1 MEAESEA
8 RARPTPP
15 AGSTGAWK
23 SREQQE
29 PEAAPSLLL
38 AESPA
43 PGDRPPNTSGV
54 TEPPQGTSR
63 CGEGMLER
71 PAPQHQAPNTNVVTD
86 FPQRTSQWGEGMLE
100 RPALGDRPPKSNGVT
115 EPPRQTWHWGEEM
128 LERPAPGDRP
138 PKSNGVT
145 EPPRQTWHWGEEMLE
160 RPAPGDRP
168 PKSNGVTEPPRQTW
182 HWGEEMLERPAPGDR
197 PPKSNGVTEPPRQT
211 WHWGEEM
218 LESPA
223 PQDHPP
229 KNTGVPTPPRHPSP
243 SGEVMLVTPA
253 LGDHSPDSS
262 RLGEQLQGPSQQRGG
277 MPEPTPAVGL
287 AHQEPGAQEPAG
299 PPEAGE
305 RALLAML
312 TAVAS
317 SPLPVRS
324 QQKDEPDLTAEEKLA
339 ILRALYRDKPVVFL
353 ERFRRALRVEHLGC
367 FAHLAARYEVRF
379 YCDEVRRAARGK
391 AGHTRVRNKR
401 YAALQQLI
409 KGGEYFSD
417 EQMRAREPLLY
428 EQYIGQYLSDE
439 ELLALG
445 SQALAGPCS
454 LSGVLLDSYQE
465 QVLQLRLHIQ
475 QEQEDACMEEE
486 EEDDEGEDSSSASDA
501 WVPDTEEKAFLREE
515 FTSRMHQRF
524 LDGKDGDFD
533 YSEVDENPEF
543 DNLDIVSRDE
553 EERYFDGEE
562 SEEAEEMEAE

>member
-1 MEAESEA
+1 MEAEAEA
-8 RARPTPP
+8 RALPP
-15 AGSTGAWK
+15 PPGNTGAWK

-29 PEAAPSLLL
+29 PEAAPSPSL

-71 PAPQHQAPNTNVVTD
+71 PA
-86 FPQRTSQWGEGMLE
+86 
-100 RPALGDRPPKSNGVT
+100 LGDRPPNTNRVT

-145 EPPRQTWHWGEEMLE
+145 EPSQQTWHWGEEMLE

-168 PKSNGVTEPPRQTW
+168 PKSNRVTE
-182 HWGEEMLERPAPGDR
+182 
-197 PPKSNGVTEPPRQT
+197 SPRQT

-223 PQDHPP
+223 PQDQPP
-229 KNTGVPTPPRHPSP
+229 KNTGVTTPPRHPSP
-243 SGEVMLVTPA
+243 SGEAMLATPA

-262 RLGEQLQGPSQQRGG
+262 RLGEQLQRPSQRRGG
-277 MPEPTPAVGL
+277 LPEPTPAVGL
-287 AHQEPGAQEPAG
+287 AHEEPGAQE
-299 PPEAGE
+299 PEAGE

>member
-1 MEAESEA
+1 M
-8 RARPTPP
+8 
-15 AGSTGAWK
+15 
-23 SREQQE
+23 
-29 PEAAPSLLL
+29 
-38 AESPA
+38 
-43 PGDRPPNTSGV
+43 
-54 TEPPQGTSR
+54 
-63 CGEGMLER
+63 
-71 PAPQHQAPNTNVVTD
+71 QA
-86 FPQRTSQWGEGMLE
+86 L
-100 RPALGDRPPKSNGVT
+100 
-115 EPPRQTWHWGEEM
+115 
-128 LERPAPGDRP
+128 
-138 PKSNGVT
+138 
-145 EPPRQTWHWGEEMLE
+145 
-160 RPAPGDRP
+160 
-168 PKSNGVTEPPRQTW
+168 
-182 HWGEEMLERPAPGDR
+182 
-197 PPKSNGVTEPPRQT
+197 
-211 WHWGEEM
+211 
-218 LESPA
+218 
-223 PQDHPP
+223 
-229 KNTGVPTPPRHPSP
+229 
-243 SGEVMLVTPA
+243 PA

-262 RLGEQLQGPSQQRGG
+262 RLGERPQLPSQWGRG
-277 MPEPTPAVGL
+277 MPEPSHAAGL
-287 AHQEPGAQEPAG
+287 AQKESGAQEPVG
-299 PPEAGE
+299 PPEVGE
-305 RALLAML
+305 QALLAML
-312 TAVAS
+312 MAVAD

-379 YCDEVRRAARGK
+379 YCDEVHRAARGK

-445 SQALAGPCS
+445 NQPLASPCS

-465 QVLQLRLHIQ
+465 QMLQLRLHIQ

-486 EEDDEGEDSSSASDA
+486 EDDDEGQYSSSASDA

-533 YSEVDENPEF
+533 Y
-543 DNLDIVSRDE
+543 R
-553 EERYFDGEE
+553 
-562 SEEAEEMEAE
+562 

>member
-1 MEAESEA
+1 GALWPRDLRGDPEVPAWPGAARGMEAEAGVRAQPPPPGSAGA
-8 RARPTPP
+8 R
-15 AGSTGAWK
+15 K

-29 PEAAPSLLL
+29 PEAASSPSL

-54 TEPPQGTSR
+54 TDPTRHTSHR
-63 CGEGMLER
+63 GEAMLER
-71 PAPQHQAPNTNVVTD
+71 PAP
-86 FPQRTSQWGEGMLE
+86 
-100 RPALGDRPPKSNGVT
+100 GDVPPKSNRVT

-128 LERPAPGDRP
+128 LERPAPGDVP
-138 PKSNGVT
+138 PKSNRVT
-145 EPPRQTWHWGEEMLE
+145 EPPRHW
-160 RPAPGDRP
+160 R
-168 PKSNGVTEPPRQTW
+168 
-182 HWGEEMLERPAPGDR
+182 
-197 PPKSNGVTEPPRQT
+197 
-211 WHWGEEM
+211 EEM

-223 PQDHPP
+223 PQDRPP
-229 KNTGVPTPPRHPSP
+229 KNTGVSTPPRPPSHW
-243 SGEVMLVTPA
+243 GAGMQATPA
-253 LGDHSPDSS
+253 LGAHSPDGSG
-262 RLGEQLQGPSQQRGG
+262 LGEPLPCPSQPRH
-277 MPEPTPAVGL
+277 A
-287 AHQEPGAQEPAG
+287 AHKEPGPQDSVG
-299 PPEAGE
+299 PPQAGE
-305 RALLAML
+305 PALLAML

-324 QQKDEPDLTAEEKLA
+324 QQKDEPDLTAAEKLA

-379 YCDEVRRAARGK
+379 YCEEVRRAARGK

-409 KGGEYFSD
+409 KGSMAALGGAWELDLPWRAPEASLPGAPALCLAGGEYFSD

-428 EQYIGQYLSDE
+428 EQYVGQYLSDE

-445 SQALAGPCS
+445 SRALAGPCP
-454 LSGVLLDSYQE
+454 LSGVLLRSYQE

-486 EEDDEGEDSSSASDA
+486 EDDEGEESSCASDA
-501 WVPDTEEKAFLREE
+501 WVPDAEEKAFLREE

-562 SEEAEEMEAE
+562 EEEEMEAE

>member
-1 MEAESEA
+1 MEAEVGGL
-8 RARPTPP
+8 ARPPP
-15 AGSTGAWK
+15 LGSAGA
-23 SREQQE
+23 QE
-29 PEAAPSLLL
+29 LEAAPPPLS

-43 PGDRPPNTSGV
+43 PQDRPPNASEVTDPPRHTSLWGEGMMDRPAPQDRPPNVSEVTDLPRHTSLWGEGMMDRPAPQDRPPNANRVIDPPRHTSLWGEGMMDRPAPQDRPPNTN
-54 TEPPQGTSR
+54 R
-63 CGEGMLER
+63 
-71 PAPQHQAPNTNVVTD
+71 VTD
-86 FPQRTSQWGEGMLE
+86 PPWHTSHWGEGMLD
-100 RPALGDRPPKSNGVT
+100 RPALGDHPPRRSEVT
-115 EPPRQTWHWGEEM
+115 DPSRQTWHWGQEVPEC
-128 LERPAPGDRP
+128 PAPQDRP
-138 PKSNGVT
+138 PKNTEVT
-145 EPPRQTWHWGEEMLE
+145 DPPRYLSRWVEGMQAL
-160 RPAPGDRP
+160 
-168 PKSNGVTEPPRQTW
+168 
-182 HWGEEMLERPAPGDR
+182 
-197 PPKSNGVTEPPRQT
+197 
-211 WHWGEEM
+211 
-218 LESPA
+218 
-223 PQDHPP
+223 
-229 KNTGVPTPPRHPSP
+229 
-243 SGEVMLVTPA
+243 PA
-253 LGDHSPDSS
+253 LGDQSPDSS
-262 RLGEQLQGPSQQRGG
+262 RLGERPQRPSQRGRG
-277 MPEPTPAVGL
+277 MLEPSHAAGL
-287 AHQEPGAQEPAG
+287 AQEEAGAQEPG
-299 PPEAGE
+299 SPPEVGE
-305 RALLAML
+305 QALLAML
-312 TAVAS
+312 TAVAN

-353 ERFRRALRVEHLGC
+353 ERFQRALRVEHLGC

-428 EQYIGQYLSDE
+428 EQYIGQYLNDE
-439 ELLALG
+439 ELLTLG
-445 SQALAGPCS
+445 NQALAGPCS

-486 EEDDEGEDSSSASDA
+486 EEDDDEGEESSSASDA

>member
-1 MEAESEA
+1 
-8 RARPTPP
+8 
-15 AGSTGAWK
+15 
-23 SREQQE
+23 
-29 PEAAPSLLL
+29 
-38 AESPA
+38 
-43 PGDRPPNTSGV
+43 
-54 TEPPQGTSR
+54 
-63 CGEGMLER
+63 
-71 PAPQHQAPNTNVVTD
+71 
-86 FPQRTSQWGEGMLE
+86 
-100 RPALGDRPPKSNGVT
+100 
-115 EPPRQTWHWGEEM
+115 
-128 LERPAPGDRP
+128 
-138 PKSNGVT
+138 
-145 EPPRQTWHWGEEMLE
+145 
-160 RPAPGDRP
+160 
-168 PKSNGVTEPPRQTW
+168 
-182 HWGEEMLERPAPGDR
+182 
-197 PPKSNGVTEPPRQT
+197 
-211 WHWGEEM
+211 
-218 LESPA
+218 
-223 PQDHPP
+223 
-229 KNTGVPTPPRHPSP
+229 
-243 SGEVMLVTPA
+243 
-253 LGDHSPDSS
+253 
-262 RLGEQLQGPSQQRGG
+262 
-277 MPEPTPAVGL
+277 
-287 AHQEPGAQEPAG
+287 
-299 PPEAGE
+299 
-305 RALLAML
+305 ML
-312 TAVAS
+312 TAVAN

-379 YCDEVRRAARGK
+379 YCDEVRRAARSK

-475 QEQEDACMEEE
+475 QEQEEACMEE
-486 EEDDEGEDSSSASDA
+486 EEDDEGQYSSSASDA

-562 SEEAEEMEAE
+562 EAEEMEAE

>member
-1 MEAESEA
+1 MEAEVGG
-8 RARPTPP
+8 RARPPP
-15 AGSTGAWK
+15 PGSASAQG
-23 SREQQE
+23 QQE
-29 PEAAPSLLL
+29 PEAAPPPSL

-43 PGDRPPNTSGV
+43 PQDWPPNTNRVTDRPQHTSHWGEGMLGSPAPQDRSPNASQVTDRPQHTSHWGEEMMDRPAPQDHSPNASRVTDRPQHTSHWGEGMLDRPAPQDRPPNTNRV
-54 TEPPQGTSR
+54 TDPPRHTSHW
-63 CGEGMLER
+63 GEEMMDR
-71 PAPQHQAPNTNVVTD
+71 PAPQDRPPNASRVTN
-86 FPQRTSQWGEGMLE
+86 PPWHTSHWGEGMLD
-100 RPALGDRPPKSNGVT
+100 RPAPQDRPPRRNGIT
-115 EPPRQTWHWGEEM
+115 EPPRQTWHWGEEVV
-128 LERPAPGDRP
+128 ECSAPQDRP
-138 PKSNGVT
+138 PKNTEVT
-145 EPPRQTWHWGEEMLE
+145 TPPWHPSHWGEGMQVL
-160 RPAPGDRP
+160 
-168 PKSNGVTEPPRQTW
+168 
-182 HWGEEMLERPAPGDR
+182 
-197 PPKSNGVTEPPRQT
+197 
-211 WHWGEEM
+211 
-218 LESPA
+218 
-223 PQDHPP
+223 
-229 KNTGVPTPPRHPSP
+229 
-243 SGEVMLVTPA
+243 PA

-262 RLGEQLQGPSQQRGG
+262 RLSERPQRPSRQGRG
-277 MPEPTPAVGL
+277 MPEPSHAAGL
-287 AHQEPGAQEPAG
+287 AQKEPGAQEPVG
-299 PPEAGE
+299 PPEVGE
-305 RALLAML
+305 QALLAML
-312 TAVAS
+312 TAVAN

-324 QQKDEPDLTAEEKLA
+324 QQKDEPDLTAEEKLT

-367 FAHLAARYEVRF
+367 FTHLAARYEVRF

-486 EEDDEGEDSSSASDA
+486 EDDDEGEESSSASDA

-562 SEEAEEMEAE
+562 SEEEMEAE

>member
-1 MEAESEA
+1 MEAEAEA
-8 RARPTPP
+8 RARPPPP

-29 PEAAPSLLL
+29 LEAAPSPSL

-71 PAPQHQAPNTNVVTD
+71 PAPGHRPPSTNRVTE
-86 FPQRTSQWGEGMLE
+86 PPRQTWHWGEEMLE
-100 RPALGDRPPKSNGVT
+100 RPAPGDRPPNTNRVT

-138 PKSNGVT
+138 PKSNRVT
-145 EPPRQTWHWGEEMLE
+145 E
-160 RPAPGDRP
+160 
-168 PKSNGVTEPPRQTW
+168 S
-182 HWGEEMLERPAPGDR
+182 
-197 PPKSNGVTEPPRQT
+197 PRQT

-223 PQDHPP
+223 PQDQPP
-229 KNTGVPTPPRHPSP
+229 KNTGVTTPPRHPSP
-243 SGEVMLVTPA
+243 SGEAMLATPA

-262 RLGEQLQGPSQQRGG
+262 RLGEQLQRPSQRRGG

-287 AHQEPGAQEPAG
+287 AHQEPGAQE
-299 PPEAGE
+299 PEAGE